1 MDEELKY
8 GSSVEVVVVSE
19 TSVDGASGLIA
30 VAAFVEEA
38 ACVVVDEL
46 IGADAVLV
54 DGAIVVTEIL
64 IMLEKQIKC

>member
-19 TSVDGASGLIA
+19 ISVECASDLIV

-38 ACVVVDEL
+38 ACVVADEL

-54 DGAIVVTEIL
+54 DGAIVVTKIL